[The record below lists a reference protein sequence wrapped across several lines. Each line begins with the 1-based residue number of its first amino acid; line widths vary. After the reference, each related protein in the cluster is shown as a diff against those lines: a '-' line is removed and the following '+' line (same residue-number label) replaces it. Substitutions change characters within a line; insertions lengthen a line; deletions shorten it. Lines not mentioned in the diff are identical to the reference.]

1 MNPTIFQPD
10 EQLTIQAHQ
19 RIPYCAAINLQIG
32 TDSLNKR
39 LYSLPFARQNI
50 GNIFL
55 PALHG
60 GLIGG
65 FLQSC
70 ISLYLMEQ
78 QNLQESAQIIDYST
92 DYLLS
97 GKPVDSYAQC
107 EIMHA
112 GKRISHVTATMWQ
125 AQSDK
130 PIAFA
135 RAHMQMP
142 AIAN

>member
-1 MNPTIFQPD
+1 MNPTIFQLD
-10 EQLTIQAHQ
+10 EQLTSKAYQSM
-19 RIPYCAAINLQIG
+19 PYSAAINLKIG
-32 TDSLNKR
+32 TDSQNNR
-39 LYSLPFARQNI
+39 LYCLPFTQQNI

-70 ISLYLMEQ
+70 INLYLQEK
-78 QNLQESAQIIDYST
+78 QNLAEPARIIDYTT

-97 GKPVDSYAQC
+97 GKALDSYAQC
-107 EIMHA
+107 QILHA
-112 GKRISHVTATMWQ
+112 GKRISHLTVTMWQ
-125 AQSDK
+125 NQRDK

-135 RAHMQMP
+135 RAHLQMP
-142 AIAN
+142 GQ

>member
-1 MNPTIFQPD
+1 MNPNIFQLD
-10 EQLTIQAHQ
+10 TQLTGKAHQ
-19 RIPYCAAINLQIG
+19 LMPYSAAINLKIG
-32 TDSLNKR
+32 TDSQNNR
-39 LYSLPFARQNI
+39 LYCLPFAQQNI

-70 ISLYLMEQ
+70 INLYLLEQ
-78 QNLQESAQIIDYST
+78 QNLSEPAQIIDYTT

-97 GKPVDSYAQC
+97 GKALDSYAQC
-107 EIMHA
+107 QILHA
-112 GKRISHVTATMWQ
+112 GKRISHVTVTMWQ
-125 AQSDK
+125 NQPDK

-135 RAHMQMP
+135 RAHLQMP
-142 AIAN
+142 AIAG